1 MLRWLHLSNDP
12 AYADWKKAMRAE
24 YAAKDTQSELR
35 EIVIKGPEE
44 YLKKVKRQEMV
55 ESGFVEENGTIMKK
69 SGDSATQEEINAM
82 NERVEKRML
91 TESPALTEH
100 KLVYRGGTLEPDFAA
115 HERGGKRRKKAW

>member
-55 ESGFVEENGTIMKK
+55 ESGFVEEDGIVMKK

-115 HERGGKRRKKAW
+115 HERGGKRRKKEW

>member
-1 MLRWLHLSNDP
+1 MSNDP

-55 ESGFVEENGTIMKK
+55 ESGFVEEDGIVMKK

-115 HERGGKRRKKAW
+115 HERGGKRRKKEW

>member
-1 MLRWLHLSNDP
+1 MSNDP

-69 SGDSATQEEINAM
+69 SGDPATQKEINAM
-82 NERVEKRML
+82 NETVEKRML
-91 TESPALTEH
+91 TESPALVEH
-100 KLVYRGGTLEPDFAA
+100 KLTYRGGILEPDFAA
-115 HERGGKRRKKAW
+115 HERGGKRRKKEW